1 MITLEHITKA
11 YDEPV
16 LKNLSFTFSPGKIYV
31 IKGVSGCGKST
42 LLNIMGGLDTHYTGL
57 YQWDSEPVP
66 SDNPEKLDA
75 FRRQIGYVFQQSLL
89 LSHLTVQQNLEWI
102 RNEPA
107 LITYYAEKLGVQAL
121 LSSYPEQL
129 SGGERQRIAIIRALL
144 HQPKLL
150 LADEPTASLDHENS
164 ILCAQAFLEIK
175 APDSTIII
183 ATHEDC
189 FDEIADEIIYLQYGS
204 IENVVRQAQ
213 KSSGHPLAYNRFPKP
228 TAKKSLFA
236 TARLIYRR
244 NRENFR
250 FFHLLPTAVIIF
262 LLLACISV
270 QQNFGREYTKIVAR
284 QYPSNVFSLV
294 NDEYEDLKDKYPF
307 VLYRSYTLS
316 DPGVTCMP
324 LLEKGN
330 SGLSY
335 DRVIEFGAFPEKENE
350 IIISR
355 PYAEQQLHT
364 TNFAS
369 CVGKAVT
376 LSGKTYVVAGVL
388 SQLTNNN
395 QQNLVFCN
403 SYYQKEN
410 AKNLVFIPYDTL
422 QKNGYEIPE
431 KTKMVRL
438 DGLYE
443 HPEYYQSLRSDLNGA
458 ISVWDAKILD
468 AQEIVQIVFYVIL
481 AAVLIAAA
489 IALLFLKNEIQLELY
504 YRRKEIGYLQI
515 FHIEK
520 KRIRNLLLG
529 ERLLRGLLALIIAFS
544 FFALCCIWL
553 QIQFQIS
560 GWIPIHIAIPFGLLY
575 LCYII
580 AVFGVP
586 CITFLKKDIISL
598 VQ

>member
-1 MITLEHITKA
+1 ML
-11 YDEPV
+11 
-16 LKNLSFTFSPGKIYV
+16 
-31 IKGVSGCGKST
+31 
-42 LLNIMGGLDTHYTGL
+42 
-57 YQWDSEPVP
+57 
-66 SDNPEKLDA
+66 
-75 FRRQIGYVFQQSLL
+75 
-89 LSHLTVQQNLEWI
+89 
-102 RNEPA
+102 
-107 LITYYAEKLGVQAL
+107 
-121 LSSYPEQL
+121 
-129 SGGERQRIAIIRALL
+129 
-144 HQPKLL
+144 
-150 LADEPTASLDHENS
+150 
-164 ILCAQAFLEIK
+164 
-175 APDSTIII
+175 
-183 ATHEDC
+183 
-189 FDEIADEIIYLQYGS
+189 
-204 IENVVRQAQ
+204 
-213 KSSGHPLAYNRFPKP
+213 
-228 TAKKSLFA
+228 
-236 TARLIYRR
+236 
-244 NRENFR
+244 
-250 FFHLLPTAVIIF
+250 F

-294 NDEYEDLKDKYPF
+294 NDEYEDFKNKYPF
-307 VLYRSYTLS
+307 VLYRNYTLS
-316 DPGVTCMP
+316 EPGVTCMP
-324 LLEKGN
+324 LLEREN

-364 TNFAS
+364 TNYAS
-369 CVGKAVT
+369 CVGKAVI
-376 LSGKTYVVAGVL
+376 LSGKTYMIAGVL
-388 SQLTNNN
+388 SELTNNN

-403 SYYQKEN
+403 SYYQKED
-410 AKNLVFIPYDTL
+410 AENLVFIPYDTL

-443 HPEYYQSLRSDLNGA
+443 HPEYYQNLRSDLNGA

-529 ERLLRGLLALIIAFS
+529 ERLLRGFFALMIALS

-560 GWIPIHIAIPFGLLY
+560 GWIPLYIAISFGLLY
-575 LCYII
+575 LLYII
-580 AVFGVP
+580 VVFGVP
-586 CITFLKKDIISL
+586 CAKFLRRDIISL